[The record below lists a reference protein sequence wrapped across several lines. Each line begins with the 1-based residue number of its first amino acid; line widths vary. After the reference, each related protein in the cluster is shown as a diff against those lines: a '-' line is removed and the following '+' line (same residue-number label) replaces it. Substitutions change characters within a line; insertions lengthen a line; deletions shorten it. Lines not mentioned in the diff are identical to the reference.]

1 MRTRHNND
9 RRVSAAPWD
18 TVMRIVISVENRLDY
33 QLITAGYSLT
43 VDRWDAFVRERLVD
57 EWLGAYTAMSTW
69 RTEVLGITQGAL
81 VYLFDA
87 APTLKPVTD
96 LPADDRVVAVWGHSQ
111 QAANPRDRARL
122 TGFLANPSAWSR
134 ARLDRGHLVAHAA
147 GGGLDLNLFPQA
159 MNLNRGRSAQ
169 GRVWRKMEAYLARN
183 PGTPLFVRPIYVGPS
198 WRPAALDYGLLN
210 GGELWSERF
219 VNDV

>member
-1 MRTRHNND
+1 VVDN
-9 RRVSAAPWD
+9 RRDDEA
-18 TVMRIVISVENRLDY
+18 TSVRSEIRLTNHVDY
-33 QLITAGYSLT
+33 ECIAAGYSLA
-43 VDRWDAFVRERLVD
+43 VDAWDAFVRERLAH
-57 EWLGAYTAMSTW
+57 EWIGAYKAMSTW
-69 RTEVLGITQGAL
+69 MPEVLEITQGAL
-81 VYLFDA
+81 VFLFDA

-111 QAANPRDRARL
+111 KAAKPRDRARL
-122 TGFLANPSAWSR
+122 AGFLPTPSAWSR

-183 PGTPLFVRPIYVGPS
+183 PGTPLFVRPIYGGPS
-198 WRPAALDYGLLN
+198 WRPAALDYGVLN
-210 GGELWSERF
+210 GAELWSERF
-219 VNDV
+219 VNCL